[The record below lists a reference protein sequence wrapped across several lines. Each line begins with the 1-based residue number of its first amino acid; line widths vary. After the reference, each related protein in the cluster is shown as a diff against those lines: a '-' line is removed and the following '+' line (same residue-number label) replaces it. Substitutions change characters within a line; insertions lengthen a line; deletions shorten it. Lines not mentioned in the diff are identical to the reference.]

1 MSSFMM
7 DRSSLERLPAHIADR
22 ILRESEEND
31 AIYKARGESGL
42 DLTNLHYFHARM
54 IHWGIQRLAPSLVGL
69 RVLDIGVGDGQ
80 SSVLLARQG
89 AQVTGIEVSSEAL
102 DRARR
107 VAARYEAAIDLR
119 AMACECLEFPDE
131 TFDAVLC
138 ISAYH
143 HMDQKLA
150 SREIARVL
158 RPGGRAVFVEPL
170 ASNPPAW
177 AYRRLVR
184 WSSRNA
190 TSHERPLRLQ
200 DLEILRRH
208 FRKVDWQGMFL
219 LTTSM
224 IFLDRIWNDSNPT
237 VHRLTSLGFKWL
249 LPMDDRLLKIAGFG
263 KIAWK
268 ICVVVEK

>member
-1 MSSFMM
+1 MSSSMM
-7 DRSSLERLPAHIADR
+7 DRLSLERLPAPVADR
-22 ILRESEEND
+22 ILREREEND
-31 AIYKARGESGL
+31 AIYKTRGESSL
-42 DLTNLHYFHARM
+42 DLSNLHYFHARM
-54 IHWGIQRLAPSLVGL
+54 IHWGIQQLAPSLAGL

-89 AQVTGIEVSSEAL
+89 ARVTGTEVSSEAL

-107 VAARYEAAIDLR
+107 VAARYQVPIDFR
-119 AMACECLEFPDE
+119 PMAGECLEFPDE

-143 HMDQKLA
+143 HMDQELA

-158 RPGGRAVFVEPL
+158 RTGGRAVFVEPL

-184 WSSRNA
+184 WSSRSA
-190 TSHERPLRLQ
+190 TSHETPLRMH
-200 DLEILRRH
+200 DLDILRRH
-208 FRKVDWQGMFL
+208 FRKVEWRGMFL

-224 IFLDRIWNDSNPT
+224 IYLDRIWNDANPV
-237 VHRLTSLGFKWL
+237 VHRLTGLGFKWL
-249 LPMDDRLLKIAGFG
+249 LPIDERLMRISMLG

-268 ICVVVEK
+268 ICAVVEK